1 MFDMRKILTIFIISF
16 VIFAIPV
23 FADDGGTGG
32 IEDTM
37 QYTNS
42 FDNGFG
48 GQKQITDEE
57 FQKVLDQVKAK
68 QNKRQ
73 NKKIKGKYFNDE
85 SSGGHINETSDKNIL
100 LSLPVALIN
109 NDGNEIPVGHYKII
123 GEKVKD
129 KIYLDFYQSATLIAK
144 VPAVETQS
152 DFNELGI
159 NFVKVLPYNEKRVK
173 IIFGSMEFNAYT
185 FVQLEQPISDAN

>member
-1 MFDMRKILTIFIISF
+1 MFGMKKILILFIISF
-16 VIFAIPV
+16 AIFTAPV

-37 QYTNS
+37 QYTNA
-42 FDNGFG
+42 FDNGFN
-48 GQKQITDEE
+48 GQKPITDEE
-57 FQKVLDQVKAK
+57 FQKVLEQVKAK
-68 QNKRQ
+68 KNRKQ
-73 NKKIKGKYFNDE
+73 NKKIKGQYFNDE
-85 SSGGHINETSDKNIL
+85 SSGEHINETSDKNIL

-109 NDGNEIPVGHYKII
+109 NDGNEIPIGHYKIV

-129 KIYLDFYQSATLIAK
+129 KIYLDFYQSATLVAK
-144 VPAVETQS
+144 VPAIETQS

-173 IIFGSMEFNAYT
+173 IIFGSMDFNAYT
-185 FVQLEQPISDAN
+185 FVQLEQPISD